1 MAQHTIDLPC
11 IADTYID
18 STAPYTNYGASTAVW
33 CGSYGGSTLVYALL
47 KFDFSSLPLRKKII
61 SASLRFYNLEDI
73 NGNIYTHLH
82 IVDEE
87 KEDDYWDWY
96 ERLATWNN
104 TISDSIEYKEYPCF
118 IGFSANYYHD
128 LPLPTELLFSEKF
141 KKYGLWFRWAK
152 KTASGDNVYE
162 ILKFASRESSNPPM
176 LRVVYEDVPPDAPTP
191 IEPVG
196 TYKDN
201 KSVIRFSWQYNS
213 PVGGEQTKFDLQW
226 SIDQSNWTT
235 ISQTTAN
242 TYYDMPADT
251 FPAGN
256 VYWRVRTYNEY
267 NEVSEYCAIQT
278 FYAVGAPDTP
288 AIYSVQTDT
297 SRPVV
302 SWFAF
307 GQHFYRLQLL
317 AGDML
322 IYDTGEQPNI
332 SARQHKIPV
341 FLADGTYRARLRIR
355 NEFGIYSEWTESV
368 FVISTAKPAKPTLAL
383 QRSEYGIELQ
393 IADMAD
399 YALIYRSDYGTGDY
413 VCIGKTMSTTYIDNS
428 VRNKA
433 EYQYYVRSVAEMASD
448 VETYEDSDTQFIQA
462 EFRHS
467 LIAPVSDLTNIFVF
481 TRSLDGPPKRSYS
494 NSPGGS
500 FVQYSGRKRPVWESD
515 EHIAAGWSMTYFL
528 RTWAEVERFI
538 DLYERNAT
546 VLYRD
551 AKGRKM
557 YGVMTGLTI
566 DDDRYGYVVSF
577 TVNEVDF
584 KEEMEV

>member
-18 STAPYTNYGASTAVW
+18 STAPNTNYGASTAVW
-33 CGSYGGSTLVYALL
+33 CGSYSGSTLVYALL

-82 IVDEE
+82 IIDEE

-96 ERLATWNN
+96 EGLATWDN

-176 LRVVYEDVPPDAPTP
+176 LRIVYEDAPPDAPTP

-226 SIDQSNWTT
+226 SIDQSSWIT

-302 SWFAF
+302 SWSAF
-307 GQHFYRLQLL
+307 GQQFFRIQIL
-317 AGDML
+317 ADDVIVFDSGDV
-322 IYDTGEQPNI
+322 PSI
-332 SARQHKIPV
+332 SARSHKV
-341 FLADGTYRARLRIR
+341 TAFLEDGQYTARVRIR
-355 NEFGIYSEWTESV
+355 NEFGLYSDWSERTFTIV
-368 FVISTAKPAKPTLAL
+368 TAKPSKPLLAA
-383 QRSEYGIELQ
+383 QSSAHGIELFVSNPSVKT
-393 IADMAD
+393 
-399 YALIYRSDYGTGDY
+399 LIYRSENSEDFI
-413 VCIGKTMSTTYIDNS
+413 CIGEAKEGVFKDYAVKSG
-428 VRNKA
+428 V
-433 EYQYYVRSVAEMASD
+433 EYRYFVRSVTA
-448 VETYEDSDTQFIQA
+448 VEAYTDSDKIIVQPHLKHAQ
-462 EFRHS
+462 
-467 LIAPVSDLTNIFVF
+467 IALVSDLTNIFVF

-500 FVQYSGRKRPVWESD
+500 FVQYSGRSRPIWEPD
-515 EHIAAGWSMTYFL
+515 EHSAAAWSMTYFL
-528 RTWAEVERFI
+528 QNWSEVEKFI
-538 DLYERNAT
+538 NLYDRKET

-557 YGVMTGLTI
+557 YGIMTGLTI
-566 DDDRYGYVVSF
+566 DDDRHGYVVGF
-577 TVNEVDF
+577 TVNEVDYI
-584 KEEMEV
+584 EEMEV